1 MNPLFKVSNLF
12 YPVNNLR
19 SLLIWLVLSL
29 IIVYTIFFKTFEG
42 IIKMEW
48 SIIGINFLYAVLGV
62 VLMFL
67 SYKVFDWLTPKVNF
81 AEELKK
87 GNVAVAIFIAALFV
101 AIAIIIGG
109 SLN

>member
-1 MNPLFKVSNLF
+1 
-12 YPVNNLR
+12 
-19 SLLIWLVLSL
+19 
-29 IIVYTIFFKTFEG
+29 
-42 IIKMEW
+42 MEW
-48 SIIGINFLYAVLGV
+48 NIIGVNFLYAVLGV

-87 GNVAVAIFIAALFV
+87 GNIAVAIFVGALFIG
-101 AIAIIIGG
+101 IAIIVGN